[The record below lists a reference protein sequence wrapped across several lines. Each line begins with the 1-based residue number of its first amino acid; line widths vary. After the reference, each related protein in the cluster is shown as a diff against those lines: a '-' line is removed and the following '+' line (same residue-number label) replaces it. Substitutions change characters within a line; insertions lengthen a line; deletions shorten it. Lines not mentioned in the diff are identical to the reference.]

1 MHPAPP
7 QHIPPS
13 PTNMN
18 LDVCIKYIYLSALHS
33 SSRPTH
39 PVRADRT
46 PSHPIPSH
54 LQPSRHIP
62 SRPRLSSINMYPV
75 KHQYHRYKYALTLVS
90 AAFYRI
96 CPFCAVDVLPER
108 NDQVN
113 NEQHKAKAEAHPKDR
128 LGDLI
133 FRGPRR
139 MRRGSGTPCS
149 SSRLLFLS
157 EGAFDFARL
166 WRADRGGLGSG
177 SR

>member
-1 MHPAPP
+1 MCVSSISICPHCTRRHALPIPSEPIAP
-7 QHIPPS
+7 
-13 PTNMN
+13 
-18 LDVCIKYIYLSALHS
+18 
-33 SSRPTH
+33 
-39 PVRADRT
+39 
-46 PSHPIPSH
+46 HPIPS
-54 LQPSRHIP
+54 PTFPHIP